1 MKTPVP
7 FYFVDPMC
15 SWCWGFSPT
24 FERVRGEF
32 AADFEFSVIMGGL
45 YPSASTPLDE
55 RSKAMIREHWDHVYE
70 ASAQPFDYRFLE
82 RDGFV
87 YNTEPPCRA
96 VVTARELTPG
106 SEFSM
111 LERVHSAFYADNLD
125 VTKTATLAD
134 VAVAVG
140 FERSEFLDHFDEEKT
155 RLATGNDFAITQS
168 ASIQGFP
175 ALIAGALQGS
185 GPLTAITIGYQRYD
199 TIAGLLRRWLEEA
212 RATPQGR

>member
-1 MKTPVP
+1 MKTPALI
-7 FYFVDPMC
+7 YFADPMC
-15 SWCWGFSPT
+15 SWCWGFSPV
-24 FERVRGEF
+24 FERLRREF
-32 AADFEFSVIMGGL
+32 AADFEFSLIMGGL
-45 YPSASTPLDE
+45 YPSASAPLDE
-55 RSKAMIREHWDHVYE
+55 SSKAAIRDHWDHVYE
-70 ASAQPFDYRFLE
+70 ASAQRFDYRFFE

-96 VVTARELTPG
+96 VVTAREFAPG

-125 VTKTATLAD
+125 VTESATLAD

-140 FERSEFLDHFDEEKT
+140 FERSEFLAHFDEEKA

-175 ALIAGALQGS
+175 ALIAGAQQGS
-185 GPLTAITIGYQRYD
+185 GPLTAITIGFQPYD
-199 TIAGLLRRWLEEA
+199 TIAELLRRWLEEA
-212 RATPQGR
+212 RAAPAGR